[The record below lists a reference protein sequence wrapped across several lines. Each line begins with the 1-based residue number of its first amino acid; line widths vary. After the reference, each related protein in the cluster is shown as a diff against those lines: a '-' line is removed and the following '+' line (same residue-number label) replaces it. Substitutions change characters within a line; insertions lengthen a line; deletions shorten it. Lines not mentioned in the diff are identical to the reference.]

1 MAIVFGLLLALAAVL
16 LVMEPL
22 LRASTGQ
29 RVAEAEPLFSDSD
42 DEADPLLM
50 RRDRALA
57 ALKEI
62 DFDKAT
68 GKLSDEDYARMKAQF
83 TTEALEALRAAD
95 EALSASPPVSLSAAA
110 DEVEALIASAR
121 AGAGSAAGP
130 RFCIE
135 CGATLD
141 AGEKF
146 CIECG
151 APAQGPGATS
161 PAAKR

>member
-16 LVMEPL
+16 LVLEPL
-22 LRASTGQ
+22 LRAATGQ
-29 RVAEAEPLFSDSD
+29 VVTPAEPIFSDSD
-42 DEADPLLM
+42 DEDDPLLV

-68 GKLSDEDYARMKAQF
+68 GKLSDDDYARLKSEF
-83 TTEALEALRAAD
+83 TAEALEALRATDAAHEDDVVSVPPEAD
-95 EALSASPPVSLSAAA
+95 PV
-110 DEVEALIASAR
+110 EQLIASAR
-121 AGAGSAAGP
+121 AGGPGAG
-130 RFCIE
+130 FCTE
-135 CGATLD
+135 CGATLG
-141 AGEKF
+141 AGERF

-151 APAQGPGATS
+151 APASRPGAAS

>member
-1 MAIVFGLLLALAAVL
+1 MAIAFGLLLALAAVL

-29 RVAEAEPLFSDSD
+29 RVVEAEPLFGDSD
-42 DEADPLLM
+42 DEADPLLV

-83 TTEALEALRAAD
+83 TSEALEALKAAD
-95 EALSASPPVSLSAAA
+95 ASSVHSPPSTVHAV

-121 AGAGSAAGP
+121 AGRAGAK
-130 RFCIE
+130 FCTD
-135 CGATLD
+135 CGATLG

-151 APAQGPGATS
+151 APALGPGATS